1 MQELLD
7 SVKSLSIRERKA
19 LSALLKRQGV
29 NLYGVT
35 PIFRRESESSSALS
49 YAQQR
54 QWILWQL
61 EPGSAAYNIP
71 TALRLKGSLD
81 TEALRRSFEV
91 LIRRHETL
99 RTTLRQDAGQVLQV
113 IHPADVF
120 SLAPERLVPPVAED
134 LDEQIRA
141 CVEAEVQR
149 PFDLERGPLLRVRL
163 LQISEDDHVLILT
176 LHHIVCDGWSMPI
189 MVDELVSLYDGFRQ
203 GREVELAALPIQYA
217 DYAQWQRDWMEA
229 GEQERQLGYWKGQL
243 GGEQPVLELPIDRP
257 RPTHQSLAGQ
267 SLAID
272 LPAPLAQSLKAVA
285 RQQGVTLFMLLLA
298 SFQTL
303 LHRYCGQTDI
313 RVGVAIA
320 NRSRVETE
328 GLIGFFVNT
337 QVLRAEID
345 AQVPFAQ
352 LLQQVKRTAL
362 DAQAHQD
369 LPFEQLVEALQ
380 PERSLN
386 RTPLFQVM
394 YNHQTQVRGEV
405 RELAGLRVE
414 GLPWEKRTAQFD
426 LALDTFESDAGL
438 GAAFTYASDLFEQ
451 ATIERLAGHWRRL
464 LEAIGSDPQQRIAGL
479 PMLHRVER
487 QHTLR
492 AWNPAPAAYPA
503 TACAHELIE
512 AQALKAP
519 DALAVTHGSRSLTY
533 GELNRRANQLAHHL
547 RACGVGPDGLVG
559 LAVDRGLEMLVGLL
573 AILKAGGAYVP
584 LDPDYPEDRLAYM
597 IEDSRIRLLLTQSH
611 LLGRL
616 PIPDGVHSLC
626 LDQEGDWLEGYPQ
639 HNLPTLTDPDNLAYV
654 IYTSGSTG
662 KPKGTL
668 LPHRNILRL
677 FQATEEW
684 FGFGPQDVWTM
695 FHSYAFDFSV
705 WEIFGA
711 LMHGGRLVI
720 VPRDISR
727 SPQDFYPLLLSE
739 GVTVLNQTPSAFKQL
754 ARVACEAPPSSSPLP
769 LRYVVFGGEALDV
782 GSLQP
787 WFERFGDRSPQLV
800 NMYGI
805 TETTVHVT
813 YRPIGREDLLQAG
826 VSPIGEVIPDLSWY
840 VLDADFNPVAQGC
853 SGELHVGRAG
863 LARGYHQ
870 RPALT
875 AERFV
880 PDPFDEQGGGRLYRA
895 GDLARYRAEGCI
907 EYIGRLDHQVKIRGF
922 RIELG
927 EIDARLREHAAVR
940 EVSVVDIDGPGGKQ
954 LAAYLVPSDPL
965 LLDADPEVQG
975 QWRRELREH
984 LKSVLPDYMVPAHW
998 ILLRQMPLTA
1008 NGKLDRRA
1016 LPAPDVAQAQKNHV
1030 APVTAVQQQV
1040 AQIWAEVL
1048 KIERVGLDD
1057 NFFELGGHSLLATQ
1071 VISRIRQ
1078 SLALELS
1085 LRDLFEA
1092 QDLAAFVRKAEGGSA
1107 VPTPI
1112 ATIERADRTQPLL
1125 LSHAQQR
1132 QWFLWQLDPDS
1143 AAYNIPAALQL
1154 SGTLDVEALRRSFE
1168 TLIARHETLRSTFRE
1183 EGEQTVQVIHP
1194 LTPFDLPVE
1203 HLSDISGPERAA
1215 AIREYVE
1222 REAGQAFDL
1231 VQGPLLRVRLLR
1243 VEDTEHVL
1251 VLTVHHIVSDGWSTP
1266 IMVDELVRLY
1276 SAYHQGSAAD
1286 LADLPVQYAD
1296 YAQWQ
1301 RRWMAEGE
1309 QARQLDYWTGQ
1320 LGGEQPVLEL
1330 PIDRPRPTLRSHVGE
1345 RLAIELPPEL
1355 VDALKA
1361 VARQQGVTLFV
1372 LLLASFQT
1380 LLHRYSG
1387 QADIRVGVPIANRN
1401 RVETERLIGFF
1412 VNTQVLRA
1420 GFTSNMTFSEL
1431 LQQVRQAALE
1441 AQAHQDLPFEQL
1453 VEALQPERSLSHSP
1467 LFQVV
1472 YNHQTEGPGELHRLP
1487 GLTVQG
1493 LSWDSH
1499 VAQFDLALDTHE
1511 NTDGLSAA
1519 LTYSSALFDSSTI
1532 ERMAAH
1538 WRNLLGAIAAGAH
1551 RRVVE
1556 LPMLSADERQRIV
1569 VDWNQSEAS
1578 YPTDRCIHQLIA
1590 EQSRETPQAA
1600 ALLFDDAQMSYQQL
1614 DLQSNRLARKLREL
1628 GVGPDVLV
1636 GVALERGPQM
1646 LVGLLAILKAGGAY
1660 VPLDP
1665 DFPADRL
1672 AYMVQDSGLALLLT
1686 QRHLSIHQAVGAEVR
1701 SLFLDQAQD
1710 WLGEVSDEP
1719 LVNLAQPD
1727 NLAYV
1732 IYTSG
1737 STGKPKGV
1745 AVSHGALVNFLFSMA
1760 EQPGVEPSD
1769 RVLSLTSLS
1778 FDIAG
1783 LELYLTL
1790 MRGAAVV
1797 LLRQQQNK
1805 DPQALL
1811 EVIGKHQ
1818 VTVIQATP
1826 STWRMLLDS
1835 APPGWLAG
1843 CKVLCGGE
1851 ALSAELAQRLIEQA
1865 GHVWNVYG
1873 PTETTIWSARHYL
1886 TSSDDIWL
1894 GRPIANTRLHILS
1907 DDFDVLPPGARGE
1920 LLIGGDGLAR
1930 GYHQR
1935 PGLTAERFIPD
1946 PFDPQGGGRLYRT
1959 GDLTLYHDD
1968 GVIEYAGR
1976 LDHQV
1981 KIRGFR
1987 IELGE
1992 IEARLQEH
2000 AAVREAV
2007 VIDIDG
2013 PAGKQLAA
2021 YLVAE
2026 DVSLLQATEA
2036 SQEAFRREL
2045 KELLKAGLPDYMVPS
2060 HLILLERLPLTP
2072 NGKVDRKA
2080 LPAPQADLSQSRYLA
2095 PQTPLE
2101 QALAQIWQAVLK
2113 VERVGLG
2120 DNFFELG
2127 GHSLIATQVISRVR
2141 QGLEV
2146 ELPLRALFE
2155 ADNLAEFAERVA
2167 QGTLDKAPALLPIG
2181 RDRPLALSYAQQ
2193 RQWFLWQ
2200 LDPQSAAY
2208 NIPAALRLDGALDIE
2223 ALRRSFEALCT
2234 RHEILRTTF
2243 RQEGERA
2250 VQVTHPAAAFTL
2262 SVDVAAQPTVEADIT
2277 RYVDEEIRR
2286 PFDLEQGPLL
2296 RVKLLRLAPDAHVL
2310 VLTVHH
2316 IVADGW
2322 SMPVMVDELVQLY
2335 EASSQGRELE
2345 LPVLPIQYADYA
2357 LWQREWMEA
2366 GEQRRQLEYWQAQL
2380 GGEQP
2385 VLELPLDRPRPTQQS
2400 HAGDRL
2406 SVELDTHLV
2415 QALKATARE
2424 QGVTLFMLLL
2434 ASFQTLLQRYS
2445 GQADIR
2451 VGVPVAN
2458 RTRVET
2464 ELLIG
2469 FFVNTQVLKAE
2480 FTPALTFT
2488 ELLQQ
2493 VKRTALQ
2500 AQGHQDLPFEQ
2511 LVEALQPERSLSH
2524 SPLFQVMYN
2533 HQSQVSGE
2541 GHQLSGLS
2549 VQGLALDSHTAQFDL
2564 TLDTSEHEQGVGATL
2579 TYATALF
2586 DRSTVE
2592 RMARHWRRL
2601 LAAISSDATQRVAD
2615 LPLLSEAERQ
2625 QIEREWNQTAAAYPA
2640 QACVQGLI
2648 EAQVARTPEDT
2659 ALIWRAGRMSYRQL
2673 DQRSNQL
2680 AHTLRKAGVGPDVL
2694 VGIAVERGPD
2704 MLVGLL
2710 AILKAGGAYVPLDP
2724 DFPQDRLAYM
2734 MQDSGLQL
2742 LLTQSPLL
2750 EHLPLPEGVRS
2761 LCLDLEAQWRHGVE
2775 DAPLANLAMPDN
2787 LAYVIY
2793 TSGSTGKP
2801 KGVAVR
2807 HEGLTNFLFSMAEQP
2822 GIDARDRVLSLTS
2835 LSFDIAGLELY
2846 LPLMCGA
2853 SVVLLD
2859 NGGNKD
2865 PQALVELI
2873 EHHAVTLIQATPS
2886 TWRMLLDQA
2895 PTGFLA
2901 ARKILCG
2908 GEALS
2913 AELAQRLIEQA
2924 GHVWNVYGPTETT
2937 IWSAA
2942 HYLTASDDVWLGR
2955 PIANTH
2961 LHILGEDFDTLPL
2974 GARGELLIGGHGLAR
2989 GYHQRPGLTAER
3001 FVPDPFDE
3009 QGGGRLYRTGDLTRY
3024 REQGVIEYVSR
3035 LDHQV
3040 KIRGFRIELG
3050 EIEARLQ
3057 EHAAVRESSVIDLDG
3072 PTGKQLA
3079 AYLVLS
3085 DAGAGQPWE
3094 ALHAQLKAH
3103 LKAGLPDY
3111 MVPTHLVLLERMP
3124 LTPNGKL
3131 DRKAL
3136 PLPDARAVQRRHVAP
3151 RTELE
3156 QRLADIWAQLLKVE
3170 TVGLNDNFFELGG
3183 HSLLVISL
3191 VGRLREVFGVTIKLH
3206 DFLLMET
3213 LADLADF
3220 MREGEAKVQTPVIS
3234 MNGCRTDR
3242 APLFCLPPGGGGT
3255 YSYYPLA
3262 GQLKDNRRVYG
3273 LVNKSYVVPGWFDRS
3288 WDEMVGYYVQQIRQ
3302 TQPQGPYNLLG
3313 WSLGGALAMEVAHV
3327 LEQGGDAV
3335 SFLGLV
3341 DTSLPAALEVFA
3353 PEPEPAPDVAQE
3365 EQSLFANLVGSLLAF
3380 VPGIEEQTIVGL
3392 IEQARAQLD
3401 DEQAIA
3407 DWVIDQ
3413 VALAGG
3419 VSAEGLREVYR
3430 DIAVQDE
3437 IETGYRLLRTN
3448 ALLSEAFTLKPLQV
3462 KPDCWWAG
3470 ASKTAQE
3477 IGAAQA
3483 VLVEQ
3488 CARNGLG
3495 VSTALEENHDSII
3508 LSQGLLTAVLER
3520 LKLPE

>member
-61 EPGSAAYNIP
+61 EPGSAAYNLP

-81 TEALRRSFEV
+81 TEALRRSFEA

-99 RTTLRQDAGQVLQV
+99 RTTLREDAGQVLQV

-120 SLAPERLVPPVAED
+120 TLAPERLASPLSDDP
-134 LDEQIRA
+134 DEQIRA
-141 CVEAEVQR
+141 CVEDEVQR
-149 PFDLERGPLLRVRL
+149 PFDLERGPLMRVRL
-163 LQISEDDHVLILT
+163 LRIAEQDHVLILT
-176 LHHIVCDGWSMPI
+176 VHHIVSDGWSMPI
-189 MVDELVSLYDGFRQ
+189 MVDELVRLYDGFRQ
-203 GREVELAALPIQYA
+203 GREVELPALPIQYA

-243 GGEQPVLELPIDRP
+243 GGEQPVLELPVDRP
-257 RPTHQSLAGQ
+257 RPTQPSLAGQ

-272 LPAPLAQSLKAVA
+272 LPPALAQSLKAVA

-345 AQVPFAQ
+345 AQAPFAQ
-352 LLQQVKRTAL
+352 LLQQVKKTAL

-394 YNHQTQVRGEV
+394 FNHQTQVRGEA

-414 GLPWEKRTAQFD
+414 GLAWEKRTAQFD
-426 LALDTFESDAGL
+426 LTLDTFESDEGL
-438 GAAFTYASDLFEQ
+438 GAAFTYASDLFEP
-451 ATIERLAGHWRRL
+451 ATIERLARHWRSL
-464 LEAIGSDPQQRIAGL
+464 LAAIGADPQQRIAAL
-479 PMLHRVER
+479 PMLDPAER
-487 QHTLR
+487 QRTLL
-492 AWNPAPAAYPA
+492 AWNPAPAAHPA

-512 AQALKAP
+512 AQALQAP
-519 DALAVTHGSRSLTY
+519 DALAVTHGTRSLTY
-533 GELNRRANQLAHHL
+533 GELNRRANQLAYHL
-547 RACGVGPDGLVG
+547 RACGVGPDVLVG

-597 IEDSRIRLLLTQSH
+597 IQDSHIRLLLTQSH
-611 LLGRL
+611 LAGRL
-616 PIPDGVHSLC
+616 PVPDSVRSLC

-639 HNLPTLTDPDNLAYV
+639 QNLPTLTDPDNLAYV

-677 FQATEEW
+677 FQATDEW

-720 VPRDISR
+720 VPRDVSR

-754 ARVACEAPPSSSPLP
+754 ARVACEAPPSSAPLA

-927 EIDARLREHAAVR
+927 EIDARLREQVAVQ
-940 EVSVVDIDGPGGKQ
+940 EVSVIDIDGPGGKQ
-954 LAAYLVPSDPL
+954 LVAYLVPSDPTL
-965 LLDADPEVQG
+965 LEADPQVQG

-984 LKSVLPDYMVPAHW
+984 LKAVLPDYMVPAHW
-998 ILLRQMPLTA
+998 VLLRQMPLTA

-1016 LPAPDVAQAQKNHV
+1016 LPAPDAAQAQRSHV

-1078 SLALELS
+1078 SLELELS

-1092 QDLAAFVRKAEGGSA
+1092 QDLAAFVRKAEGGA
-1107 VPTPI
+1107 APTPV
-1112 ATIERADRTQPLL
+1112 AAIEPADRTQPLL

-1132 QWFLWQLDPDS
+1132 QWFLWQLEPDS

-1154 SGTLDVEALRRSFE
+1154 RGTLDVEALRRSFE
-1168 TLIARHETLRSTFRE
+1168 TLIARHETLRCTFRE
-1183 EGEQTVQVIHP
+1183 EGELTVQVIHP
-1194 LTPFDLPVE
+1194 ATTFDLPVE
-1203 HLSDISGPERAA
+1203 RLADIPAVGREAAVRA
-1215 AIREYVE
+1215 YVE
-1222 REAGQAFDL
+1222 REAAQAFDL
-1231 VQGPLLRVRLLR
+1231 VQGPLLRVRLLQ

-1276 SAYHQGSAAD
+1276 SAYHQGVAVD
-1286 LADLPVQYAD
+1286 LPALPVQYAD

-1309 QARQLDYWTGQ
+1309 QARQLDYWIGQ

-1330 PIDRPRPTLRSHVGE
+1330 PTDRPRPTIRSHAGE
-1345 RLAIELPPEL
+1345 RLAIELPPGL
-1355 VDALKA
+1355 ADGLRTA
-1361 VARQQGVTLFV
+1361 ARQQGVTLFV

-1420 GFTSNMTFSEL
+1420 GFTSSLTFSEL

-1467 LFQVV
+1467 LFQVM
-1472 YNHQTEGPGELHRLP
+1472 YNHQAEGPGELHTLP

-1493 LSWDSH
+1493 LAWDSH

-1511 NTDGLSAA
+1511 NVDGLSAA
-1519 LTYSSALFDSSTI
+1519 LTYSSALFDPSTI
-1532 ERMAAH
+1532 ERMAGH
-1538 WRNLLGAIAAGAH
+1538 WRNLLAAIASGAH

-1556 LPMLSADERQRIV
+1556 LPMLDDDERQRIV
-1569 VDWNQSEAS
+1569 VDWNRSEAD
-1578 YPTDRCIHQLIA
+1578 YPAGRCIHELIA
-1590 EQSRETPQAA
+1590 EQSRLTPQAT
-1600 ALLFDDAQMSYQQL
+1600 ALLFDDADMSYQQL
-1614 DLQSNRLARKLREL
+1614 DRHSNHLAHKLREL

-1636 GVALERGPQM
+1636 GVAVERGPQM

-1686 QRHLSIHQAVGAEVR
+1686 ESHLSIHQALGAEVR
-1701 SLFLDQAQD
+1701 SLFLDQSQD
-1710 WLGEVSDEP
+1710 WLHGVDEAP
-1719 LVNLAQPD
+1719 LANLAQPD

-1745 AVSHGALVNFLFSMA
+1745 AVPHGALVNFLFSMA

-1790 MRGAAVV
+1790 MHGAAVV

-1811 EVIGKHQ
+1811 EIIGRRQ

-1835 APPGWLAG
+1835 APPGLLAG

-1851 ALSAELAQRLIEQA
+1851 ALGAELAQRLIEQA

-1886 TSSDDIWL
+1886 TSSDDIRL

-1920 LLIGGDGLAR
+1920 LLIGGEGLAR

-1946 PFDPQGGGRLYRT
+1946 PFDRKGGGRLYRT
-1959 GDLTLYHDD
+1959 GDLTRYHGD

-2000 AAVREAV
+2000 GGVREAV

-2026 DVSLLQATEA
+2026 QAGQDTEA
-2036 SQEAFRREL
+2036 AREALRREL
-2045 KELLKAGLPDYMVPS
+2045 REWLKAGLPDYMVPS

-2080 LPAPQADLSQSRYLA
+2080 LPAPQANLAQFEYRA
-2095 PQTPLE
+2095 PQTALE
-2101 QALAQIWQAVLK
+2101 QALAGIWQEVLK
-2113 VERVGLG
+2113 VDRVGLG
-2120 DNFFELG
+2120 DNFFDLG
-2127 GHSLIATQVISRVR
+2127 GHSLMATQVISRVR
-2141 QGLEV
+2141 QGLDV
-2146 ELPLRALFE
+2146 ELPLRTLFE

-2167 QGTLDKAPALLPIG
+2167 QGTLNRAPALLPIG
-2181 RDRPLALSYAQQ
+2181 RDQPLALSYAQQ

-2200 LDPQSAAY
+2200 LEPDSAAY
-2208 NIPAALRLDGALDIE
+2208 NIPAALRLEGALDVE
-2223 ALRRSFEALCT
+2223 ALRRSFEALCA
-2234 RHEILRTTF
+2234 RHEVLRTTF
-2243 RQEGERA
+2243 RQDGERA
-2250 VQVTHPAAAFTL
+2250 VQVIHPATAFTL
-2262 SVDVAAQPTVEADIT
+2262 TVDACAQSAGEAEIAH
-2277 RYVDEEIRR
+2277 YIDEEIRQ

-2296 RVKLLRLAPDAHVL
+2296 RVKLLHLAPQAHVL

-2335 EASSQGRELE
+2335 EAGSQGRAAE
-2345 LPVLPIQYADYA
+2345 LPALPIQYADYA
-2357 LWQREWMEA
+2357 VWQRQWMEA
-2366 GEQRRQLEYWQAQL
+2366 GEQRRQLDYWQAEL

-2406 SVELDTHLV
+2406 SVELDSQLV
-2415 QALKATARE
+2415 QALKTTARE

-2464 ELLIG
+2464 ERLIG

-2480 FTPALTFT
+2480 FHAALTFT
-2488 ELLQQ
+2488 QLLQQ

-2541 GHQLSGLS
+2541 GHQLSGLR
-2549 VQGLALDSHTAQFDL
+2549 VQGLVPASHTAQFDL
-2564 TLDTSEHEQGVGATL
+2564 TLDTSEHEQGLGATL

-2586 DRSTVE
+2586 DRGTIE
-2592 RMARHWRRL
+2592 RMARHWRAL
-2601 LAAISSDATQRVAD
+2601 LVAISRDASQRVAD
-2615 LPLLSEAERQ
+2615 LPLLSDSERQ
-2625 QIEREWNQTAAAYPA
+2625 QIEREWNRTEAAYPV
-2640 QACVQGLI
+2640 QACVHGLI
-2648 EAQVARTPEDT
+2648 EAQAGRTPEDT
-2659 ALIWRAGRMSYRQL
+2659 ALIWHEGRMSYRQL

-2680 AHTLRKAGVGPDVL
+2680 AQTLRQAGVGPDVL

-2704 MLVGLL
+2704 MLLGLL

-2724 DFPQDRLAYM
+2724 DFPEDRLAYM

-2750 EHLPLPEGVRS
+2750 ERLPLPEGVRS
-2761 LCLDLEAQWRHGVE
+2761 LCLDREQQWRDGVDE
-2775 DAPLANLAMPDN
+2775 AALANLAQPDN

-2807 HEGLTNFLFSMAEQP
+2807 HEGLSNFLFSMAEQP

-2853 SVVLLD
+2853 AVVLLD
-2859 NGGNKD
+2859 KGDNKD
-2865 PQALVELI
+2865 PQRLVESI
-2873 EHHAVTLIQATPS
+2873 KRHAVSLVQATPS

-2895 PTGFLA
+2895 PAGLLA
-2901 ARKILCG
+2901 GRKVLCG

-2955 PIANTH
+2955 PIANTR
-2961 LHILGEDFDTLPL
+2961 LHILGDDFDTLPL

-3085 DAGAGQPWE
+3085 EAGVEQPWE
-3094 ALHAQLKAH
+3094 SLHAQLRSH

-3111 MVPTHLVLLERMP
+3111 MVPAHLVVLERMP

-3136 PLPDARAVQRRHVAP
+3136 PLPDANAVQRSHVAP

-3156 QRLADIWAQLLKVE
+3156 QRLADIWAELLKVE

-3191 VGRLREVFGVTIKLH
+3191 VGRLREAFGVTIKLH

-3220 MREGEAKVQTPVIS
+3220 MREGEAKVKTPVIS
-3234 MNGCRTDR
+3234 MNGCHADN

-3262 GQLKDNRRVYG
+3262 GQLKDERRVYG

-3288 WDEMVGYYVQQIRQ
+3288 WEEMVGYYVQQIRQ
-3302 TQPQGPYNLLG
+3302 TQPEGPYNLLG
-3313 WSLGGALAMEVAHV
+3313 WSLGGALAIEVAHV
-3327 LEQGGDAV
+3327 LEQSGDQV

-3353 PEPEPAPDVAQE
+3353 PEQEPVPDAAAP

-3380 VPGIEEQTIVGL
+3380 VPGVEEQTIVGL
-3392 IEQARAQLD
+3392 IEQARAQWD
-3401 DEQAIA
+3401 DEQVIA

-3413 VALAGG
+3413 VALVGG

-3448 ALLSEAFTLKPLQV
+3448 AILSEAFTLKPLQV

-3470 ASKTAQE
+3470 ASKTAEE

-3488 CARNGLG
+3488 CSRNGLAT
-3495 VSTALEENHDSII
+3495 SMALEENHDSII
-3508 LSQGLLTAVLER
+3508 LSQALLTAVLER
-3520 LKLPE
+3520 LKSV

>member
-7 SVKSLSIRERKA
+7 SVKSLSVRERKA

-35 PIFRRESESSSALS
+35 PIFRRESEASSVLS

-71 TALRLKGSLD
+71 TALRLKGGLD
-81 TEALRRSFEV
+81 IEALRRSFET

-99 RTTLRQDAGQVLQV
+99 RTTLRQEGGQVVQV
-113 IHPADVF
+113 VHPPEAF
-120 SLAPERLVPPVAED
+120 TLAVEELAVAERD
-134 LDEQIRA
+134 DPEEQIRR

-149 PFDLERGPLLRVRL
+149 PFDLENGPLLRVRL
-163 LQISEDDHVLILT
+163 VAVGRDDHVLVLT
-176 LHHIVCDGWSMPI
+176 LHHIVSDGWSMPI
-189 MVDELVSLYDGFRQ
+189 MVDELVRLYDGYRQ
-203 GREVELAALPIQYA
+203 GREAELAALPIQYA

-229 GEQERQLGYWKGQL
+229 GEQERQLGYWKSQL
-243 GGEQPVLELPIDRP
+243 GGEQPVLELPTDRP
-257 RPTHQSLAGQ
+257 RPSHQSLAGQ

-272 LPAPLAQSLKAVA
+272 LAPELARSLKAVA

-303 LHRYCGQTDI
+303 LHRYSGQTDI

-337 QVLRAEID
+337 QVLKAEID
-345 AQVPFAQ
+345 AQAPFAQ
-352 LLQQVKRTAL
+352 LLQQVKKTAL
-362 DAQAHQD
+362 EAQAHQD

-380 PERSLN
+380 PERSLS

-394 YNHQTQVRGEV
+394 YNHQTQVRGEA

-414 GLPWEKRTAQFD
+414 GLAWEKRTAQFD
-426 LALDTFESDAGL
+426 LTLDTFESDDAL
-438 GAAFTYASDLFEQ
+438 GAALTYASDLFDH
-451 ATIERLAGHWRRL
+451 ASIERLAGHWRCL
-464 LEAIGSDPQQRIAGL
+464 LQAIGTDAGQKIAAL
-479 PMLHRVER
+479 PMLGDTER
-487 QHTLR
+487 EQTLK
-492 AWNPAPAAYPA
+492 AWNPATTSYASDR
-503 TACAHELIE
+503 CVHELIE
-512 AQALKAP
+512 AQALKTP
-519 DALAVTHGSRSLTY
+519 DAFAVTCDGQSLSY
-533 GELNRRANQLAHHL
+533 RELNGRANQLAHKL
-547 RACGVGPDGLVG
+547 RESGVGPDVLVG
-559 LAVDRGLEMLVGLL
+559 LAVDRGLEMMVGLL

-597 IEDSRIRLLLTQSH
+597 IEDSRIRLLLTQTRFV
-611 LLGRL
+611 GQL
-616 PIPDGVHSLC
+616 PVPATVNSLC

-639 HNLPTLTDPDNLAYV
+639 EQLPTLAGPDNLAYV

-677 FQATEEW
+677 FEATGAQ
-684 FGFGPQDVWTM
+684 FGFDAGDVWTM

-711 LMHGGRLVI
+711 LLYGGRLVI
-720 VPRDISR
+720 VPRETSR
-727 SPQDFYPLLLSE
+727 SPQDFYPLLVSE

-754 ARVACEAPPSSSPLP
+754 MRVACEAPPTPALA

-787 WFERFGDRSPQLV
+787 WFERFGDRSPQLI

-813 YRPIGREDLLQAG
+813 YRPITRDDLSQAT
-826 VSPIGEVIPDLSWY
+826 VSPIGEVIHDLSWY
-840 VLDADFNPVAQGC
+840 VLDADFNPVARGC
-853 SGELHVGRAG
+853 TGELHIGRAG
-863 LARGYHQ
+863 LARGYH
-870 RPALT
+870 RRAALT

-880 PDPFDEQGGGRLYRA
+880 PDPFDKEGGGRLYRA
-895 GDLARYRAEGCI
+895 GDLARYRAEGVI
-907 EYIGRLDHQVKIRGF
+907 EYAGRLDHQVKIRGF

-927 EIDARLREHAAVR
+927 EIEARLQEHADVR
-940 EVSVVDIDGPGGKQ
+940 EVIVIAIDGPGGKQ
-954 LAAYLVPSDPL
+954 LAAYLVPTDPAL
-965 LLDADPEVQG
+965 AGADGDTQG
-975 QWRRELREH
+975 QWRRELKAY
-984 LKSVLPDYMVPAHW
+984 LKSVVPDYMVPAHL
-998 ILLRQMPLTA
+998 IVLAGMPLTA

-1016 LPAPDVAQAQKNHV
+1016 LPAPDVSQLQQTHV
-1030 APVTAVQQQV
+1030 APGTELEQQL
-1040 AQIWAEVL
+1040 ADIWAQVL
-1048 KIERVGLDD
+1048 KVERVGLSD

-1071 VISRIRQ
+1071 VISRVRQ
-1078 SLALELS
+1078 TLSLDVS
-1085 LRDLFEA
+1085 LRDLFES
-1092 QDLAAFVRKAEGGSA
+1092 QDLAAFVRSA
-1107 VPTPI
+1107 LQEPPATAATPTF
-1112 ATIERADRTQPLL
+1112 ALADRSQPLA
-1125 LSHAQQR
+1125 LSYAQQR
-1132 QWFLWQLDPDS
+1132 QWILWQLEPDS
-1143 AAYNIPAALQL
+1143 AAYNIPAALRL
-1154 SGTLDVEALRRSFE
+1154 NGSLDSQALRRSFE
-1168 TLIARHETLRSTFRE
+1168 TLIARHETLRTTFRE
-1183 EGEQTVQVIHP
+1183 EGEQAVQVIHP
-1194 LTPFDLPVE
+1194 ATAFALVVERLPDE
-1203 HLSDISGPERAA
+1203 LAREREV

-1222 REAGQAFDL
+1222 AEVGRPFDL
-1231 VQGPLLRVRLLR
+1231 VRGPLLRVRLLQLG
-1243 VEDTEHVL
+1243 ETEHVL
-1251 VLTVHHIVSDGWSTP
+1251 VLTLHHIVADGWSMP
-1266 IMVDELVRLY
+1266 IMVDELVQLY
-1276 SAYHQGSAAD
+1276 AGYSQGHEVD
-1286 LADLPVQYAD
+1286 LQALPVQYAD

-1301 RRWMAEGE
+1301 RQWMAAGE
-1309 QARQLDYWTGQ
+1309 QERQLAYWTRQ

-1330 PIDRPRPTLRSHVGE
+1330 PTDRPRPTIQSHVGE
-1345 RLAIELPPEL
+1345 RLAIELAPSL
-1355 VDALKA
+1355 ADSLKA

-1387 QADIRVGVPIANRN
+1387 QADIRVGVPIANRT

-1412 VNTQVLRA
+1412 VNTQVVRA
-1420 GFTSNMTFSEL
+1420 GFTQGMTFSEL
-1431 LQQVRQAALE
+1431 LQQARQAALE

-1453 VEALQPERSLSHSP
+1453 VEALQPERSLSLSP
-1467 LFQVV
+1467 LFQVM
-1472 YNHQTEGPGELHRLP
+1472 YNHQSEAPGEARQLP
-1487 GLTVQG
+1487 GLTVEG

-1499 VAQFDLALDTHE
+1499 VAQFDLTLDTHE
-1511 NTDGLSAA
+1511 HADGLGAA
-1519 LTYSSALFDSSTI
+1519 LTWSSALFDASTI
-1532 ERMAAH
+1532 ERMAGH
-1538 WRNLLGAIAAGAH
+1538 WRNLLLAIAGGAH
-1551 RRVVE
+1551 QRVAE
-1556 LPMLSADERQRIV
+1556 LSMLADEERQRIV
-1569 VDWNQSEAS
+1569 GEWNCSEAS
-1578 YPTDRCIHQLIA
+1578 YPTTQCVHELIVA
-1590 EQSRETPQAA
+1590 QSLETPQGV
-1600 ALLFDDAQMSYQQL
+1600 ALLFGDGQMSYQQL
-1614 DLQSNRLARKLREL
+1614 DRQSNRLARRLREL

-1636 GVALERGPQM
+1636 GVALERGPDM
-1646 LVGLLAILKAGGAY
+1646 VVGLLAILKAGGAY

-1672 AYMVQDSGLALLLT
+1672 AYMMEDSGLALLLT
-1686 QRHLSIHQAVGAEVR
+1686 HSHLVPGLAIPEQVR
-1701 SLFLDQAQD
+1701 SLCLDTSAD
-1710 WLGEVSDEP
+1710 EWAGLGDAP
-1719 LVNLAQPD
+1719 LVNLAQPQ

-1760 EQPGVEPSD
+1760 EQPGIEPSD
-1769 RVLSLTSLS
+1769 RVLALTSLS

-1790 MRGAAVV
+1790 MRGAALV
-1797 LLRQQQNK
+1797 LLRQQENK

-1811 EVIGKHQ
+1811 AVIEQ
-1818 VTVIQATP
+1818 RAVNVIQATP

-1835 APPGWLAG
+1835 APPRAFAG
-1843 CKVLCGGE
+1843 CRILCGGE

-1886 TSSDDIWL
+1886 TASDDIWL

-1920 LLIGGDGLAR
+1920 LLIGGQGLAR

-1959 GDLTLYHDD
+1959 GDLTRYRAE

-2000 AAVREAV
+2000 GGVREALV
-2007 VIDIDG
+2007 VDIDG
-2013 PAGKQLAA
+2013 AAGKQLAA

-2026 DVSLLQATEA
+2026 DATLA
-2036 SQEAFRREL
+2036 QGDAARQEQFRREL
-2045 KELLKAGLPDYMVPS
+2045 RDVLKAALPDYMVPA
-2060 HLILLERLPLTP
+2060 HLVLLERLPLTP
-2072 NGKVDRKA
+2072 NGKLDRKA
-2080 LPAPQADLSQSRYLA
+2080 LPAPQASLSQALHVA
-2095 PQTPLE
+2095 PRTALE
-2101 QALAQIWQAVLK
+2101 QQLATIWADVLK
-2113 VERVGLG
+2113 VERVGLE
-2120 DNFFELG
+2120 DNFFDLG
-2127 GHSLIATQVISRVR
+2127 GHSLLATQVISRVR
-2141 QGLEV
+2141 QGLQV
-2146 ELPLRALFE
+2146 ELSLRSLFE
-2155 ADNLAEFAERVA
+2155 TGNLAEFAELA
-2167 QGTLDKAPALLPIG
+2167 GQGTASQAPAFVRVN
-2181 RDRPLALSYAQQ
+2181 RDQPLGLSYAQQ

-2200 LDPQSAAY
+2200 LEPESAAY
-2208 NIPAALRLDGALDIE
+2208 NIPAALRLDGVLEVE
-2223 ALRRSFEALCT
+2223 ALRRSFEALVT
-2234 RHEILRTTF
+2234 RHETLRTTF
-2243 RQEGERA
+2243 HQDGGQARQIIRP
-2250 VQVTHPAAAFTL
+2250 PAPFVLDVDQPDRVL
-2262 SVDVAAQPTVEADIT
+2262 SEADIAA
-2277 RYVDEEIRR
+2277 YIDEEIRR

-2296 RVKLLRLAPDAHVL
+2296 RVLLLRLAAQAHVL
-2310 VLTVHH
+2310 VVTLHH

-2335 EASSQGRELE
+2335 EGYSQGREVE
-2345 LPVLPIQYADYA
+2345 LPALPIQYADYA
-2357 LWQREWMEA
+2357 VWQRQWMAA
-2366 GEQRRQLEYWQAQL
+2366 GEQRRQLDYWQARL

-2385 VLELPLDRPRPTQQS
+2385 VLELPFDRPRPTHQS
-2400 HAGDRL
+2400 YAGERL
-2406 SVELDTHLV
+2406 AVELDAGLT

-2451 VGVPVAN
+2451 VGVPIAN
-2458 RTRVET
+2458 RARVET
-2464 ELLIG
+2464 ERLIG
-2469 FFVNTQVLKAE
+2469 FFVNTQVLKADFSPE
-2480 FTPALTFT
+2480 LSFR

-2493 VKRTALQ
+2493 VKKTALQ

-2533 HQSQVSGE
+2533 HQTQVRGP
-2541 GHQLSGLS
+2541 GRQLPGLQ
-2549 VQGLALDSHTAQFDL
+2549 VQGLASDSHTAQFDL
-2564 TLDTSEHEQGVGATL
+2564 TLDTSEGDDGLGATL

-2586 DRSTVE
+2586 ERSTIE
-2592 RMARHWRRL
+2592 RMARHWRTL
-2601 LAAISSDATQRVAD
+2601 LEAITVNVDRRVAD
-2615 LPLLSEAERQ
+2615 MPLLADAERQ
-2625 QIEREWNQTAAAYPA
+2625 QIEQEWNRTGSDAPVQQCIHELIAR
-2640 QACVQGLI
+2640 QAR
-2648 EAQVARTPEDT
+2648 ATPQAT
-2659 ALIWRAGRMSYRQL
+2659 ALLWGETELDYRQL
-2673 DQRSNQL
+2673 DLRSNQL
-2680 AHTLRKAGVGPDVL
+2680 ARRLSEEGVGPDVL
-2694 VGIAVERGPD
+2694 VGVAVERGPD
-2704 MLVGLL
+2704 MLIGLL

-2724 DFPQDRLAYM
+2724 DFPEDRLAYM
-2734 MQDSGLQL
+2734 MEDSGLAL
-2742 LLTQSPLL
+2742 LLTQSQLVSR
-2750 EHLPLPEGVRS
+2750 LPIPARIRS
-2761 LCLDLEAQWRHGVE
+2761 LCLDLSAQWLEGVS
-2775 DAPLANLAMPDN
+2775 DAPLVNLAQPEN

-2807 HEGLTNFLFSMAEQP
+2807 HEGLSNFLFSMAVQP
-2822 GIDARDRVLSLTS
+2822 GVEAGDRVLGLTS

-2846 LPLMCGA
+2846 LPLMRGA
-2853 SVVLLD
+2853 AVVLLHTD
-2859 NGGNKD
+2859 ENKD
-2865 PQALVELI
+2865 PQALLAVI
-2873 EHHAVTLIQATPS
+2873 EQQAVSVIQATPS
-2886 TWRMLLDQA
+2886 TWRMLLDSA
-2895 PTGFLA
+2895 P
-2901 ARKILCG
+2901 ARAFAGRKVLCG

-2913 AELAQRLIEQA
+2913 GELAQRLIAQA

-2937 IWSAA
+2937 IWSAC
-2942 HYLTASDDVWLGR
+2942 HYLTSSDDVWLGR
-2955 PIANTH
+2955 PIANTT

-2974 GARGELLIGGHGLAR
+2974 GSRGELLIGGQGLAR
-2989 GYHQRPGLTAER
+2989 GYHQRPALTAER
-3001 FVPDPFDE
+3001 FVPDPFSE
-3009 QGGGRLYRTGDLTRY
+3009 QGGARLYRTGDLTRY
-3024 REQGVIEYVSR
+3024 RAGGVIEYVSR

-3040 KIRGFRIELG
+3040 KIRGLRIELG

-3057 EHAAVRESSVIDLDG
+3057 EHAAVRAASVIDIEG
-3072 PTGKQLA
+3072 PAGKQLA
-3079 AYLVLS
+3079 AYVVLAE
-3085 DAGAGQPWE
+3085 AGAGLSPDVLRGE
-3094 ALHAQLKAH
+3094 LKAH
-3103 LKAGLPDY
+3103 LKSGLPDY
-3111 MVPTHLVLLERMP
+3111 MVPAHLVVLERMP

-3136 PLPDARAVQRRHVAP
+3136 PTPVATACGQTHVAP

-3156 QRLADIWAQLLKVE
+3156 QRLAAIWAELLKVE
-3170 TVGLNDNFFELGG
+3170 SVGLNDNFFELGG

-3191 VGRLREVFGVTIKLH
+3191 VGRLRETFDVTLKLH

-3213 LADLADF
+3213 LADLADL
-3220 MREGEAKVQTPVIS
+3220 MREGEAKVKTPVIA
-3234 MNGCRTDR
+3234 MNACRTEV

-3262 GQLKDNRRVYG
+3262 GQLKDSRRVYG
-3273 LVNKSYVVPGWFDRS
+3273 LVNKSYVVPGWFDRT
-3288 WDEMVGYYVQQIRQ
+3288 WEEMVAYYVQQIRH
-3302 TQPQGPYNLLG
+3302 TQPEGPYNLLG
-3313 WSLGGALAMEVAHV
+3313 WSLGGALALEVAHV
-3327 LEQGGDAV
+3327 LESAGERVD
-3335 SFLGLV
+3335 FLGLV

-3353 PEPEPAPDVAQE
+3353 PEQEPVADAAQE
-3365 EQSLFANLVGSLLAF
+3365 EQSLFANLVGSLVAF
-3380 VPGIEEQTIVGL
+3380 VPGVEEQTIVGL
-3392 IEQARAQLD
+3392 IEQARAQSS

-3448 ALLSEAFTLKPLQV
+3448 ALLSEAFTLKPLRV

-3470 ASKTAQE
+3470 ASKTSGE
-3477 IGAAQA
+3477 ISAAQA

-3488 CARNGLG
+3488 CSADGLAA
-3495 VSTALEENHDSII
+3495 STVLEENHDSII

-3520 LKLPE
+3520 LKTRN

>member
-81 TEALRRSFEV
+81 TEALRRSFEA

-120 SLAPERLVPPVAED
+120 SLAPERLAPPVAED

-141 CVEAEVQR
+141 CVAAEVQR
-149 PFDLERGPLLRVRL
+149 PFDLEHGPLLRVRL

-451 ATIERLAGHWRRL
+451 ATIERLAGHWRCL
-464 LEAIGSDPQQRIAGL
+464 LEAIGSDPQQRIAAL
-479 PMLHRVER
+479 PMLDRVER

-677 FQATEEW
+677 FQATDAW

-1296 YAQWQ
+1296 YALWQ

-1467 LFQVV
+1467 LFQVI
-1472 YNHQTEGPGELHRLP
+1472 YNHQAEGPGELHRLP

-1493 LSWDSH
+1493 LSWGSH

-1519 LTYSSALFDSSTI
+1519 LTYSSALFDPATI
-1532 ERMAAH
+1532 ARMAAH

-1556 LPMLSADERQRIV
+1556 LPILSDDERQRIV

-1672 AYMVQDSGLALLLT
+1672 AYMVQDSGLTLLLT

-1710 WLGEVSDEP
+1710 WLGEISDAP

-1818 VTVIQATP
+1818 VSVIQATP

-1959 GDLTLYHDD
+1959 GDLTFYHDD

-2026 DVSLLQATEA
+2026 DTSLLQATAA

-2080 LPAPQADLSQSRYLA
+2080 LPAPQADLSQSLYLA

-2200 LDPQSAAY
+2200 LDPDSAAY
-2208 NIPAALRLDGALDIE
+2208 NIPAALRLEGPLDVE
-2223 ALRRSFEALCT
+2223 ALRRSFEALCA
-2234 RHEILRTTF
+2234 RHEVLRTTF
-2243 RQEGERA
+2243 RQDGERA
-2250 VQVTHPAAAFTL
+2250 VQVIHPAVAFTL
-2262 SVDVAAQPTVEADIT
+2262 AVDACALSAGEADIA

-2322 SMPVMVDELVQLY
+2322 SMPVMVDELVQGY
-2335 EASSQGRELE
+2335 EAHSQGRRLE
-2345 LPVLPIQYADYA
+2345 LPALPIQYADYA
-2357 LWQREWMEA
+2357 EWQRQWMEA
-2366 GEQRRQLEYWQAQL
+2366 GEQRRQLDYWQAQL

-2415 QALKATARE
+2415 QTLKATARE

-2464 ELLIG
+2464 ERLIG

-2680 AHTLRKAGVGPDVL
+2680 AHTLRQAGVGPDVL

-2895 PTGFLA
+2895 PAGFLA
-2901 ARKILCG
+2901 GRKILCG

-2955 PIANTH
+2955 PIANTQ

-3191 VGRLREVFGVTIKLH
+3191 VGRLREAFDVTLKLH

-3262 GQLKDNRRVYG
+3262 GRLKDNRRVYG

-3302 TQPQGPYNLLG
+3302 TQPEGPYNLLG

-3327 LEQGGDAV
+3327 LEQGGDVV

-3365 EQSLFANLVGSLLAF
+3365 DQSLFANLVGSLLAF

>member
-1 MQELLD
+1 MLD
-7 SVKSLSIRERKA
+7 SVKSLSVRERKA

-35 PIFRRESESSSALS
+35 PIFRRESEASSVLS

-71 TALRLKGSLD
+71 TALRLKGGLD
-81 TEALRRSFEV
+81 IEALRRSFET

-99 RTTLRQDAGQVLQV
+99 RTTLRQEGGQVVQV
-113 IHPADVF
+113 VHPPEAF
-120 SLAPERLVPPVAED
+120 TLAVEELAVAERD
-134 LDEQIRA
+134 DPQEQIRR

-149 PFDLERGPLLRVRL
+149 PFDLENGPLLRVRL
-163 LQISEDDHVLILT
+163 VAVGRDDHVLVLT
-176 LHHIVCDGWSMPI
+176 LHHIVSDGWSMPI
-189 MVDELVSLYDGFRQ
+189 MVDELVRLYDGYRQ
-203 GREVELAALPIQYA
+203 GREAELAALPIQYA

-229 GEQERQLGYWKGQL
+229 GEQERQLGYWKSQL
-243 GGEQPVLELPIDRP
+243 GGEQPVLELPTDRP
-257 RPTHQSLAGQ
+257 RPSHQSLAGQ

-272 LPAPLAQSLKAVA
+272 LAPELARSLKAVA

-303 LHRYCGQTDI
+303 LHRYSGQTDI

-337 QVLRAEID
+337 QVLKAEID
-345 AQVPFAQ
+345 AQAPFAQ
-352 LLQQVKRTAL
+352 LLQQVKKTAL
-362 DAQAHQD
+362 EAQAHQD

-380 PERSLN
+380 PERSLS

-394 YNHQTQVRGEV
+394 YNHQTQVRGEA

-414 GLPWEKRTAQFD
+414 GLAWEKRTAQFD
-426 LALDTFESDAGL
+426 LTLDTFESDDAL
-438 GAAFTYASDLFEQ
+438 GAALTYASDLFDH
-451 ATIERLAGHWRRL
+451 ASIERLAGHWRCL
-464 LEAIGSDPQQRIAGL
+464 LQAIGTDAGQKIAAL
-479 PMLHRVER
+479 PMLGDTEHE
-487 QHTLR
+487 QTLK
-492 AWNPAPAAYPA
+492 AWNPATTSYASDR
-503 TACAHELIE
+503 CVHELIE
-512 AQALKAP
+512 AQALKTP
-519 DALAVTHGSRSLTY
+519 DAFAVTCDGQSLSY
-533 GELNRRANQLAHHL
+533 RELNGRANQLAHKL
-547 RACGVGPDGLVG
+547 RESGVGPDVLVG
-559 LAVDRGLEMLVGLL
+559 LAVDRGLEMMVGLL

-597 IEDSRIRLLLTQSH
+597 IEDSRIRLLLTQTRFV
-611 LLGRL
+611 GQL
-616 PIPDGVHSLC
+616 PVPATVNSLC

-639 HNLPTLTDPDNLAYV
+639 EQLPTLAGPDNLAYV

-677 FQATEEW
+677 FEATGAQ
-684 FGFGPQDVWTM
+684 FGFDAGDVWTM

-711 LMHGGRLVI
+711 LLYGGRLVI
-720 VPRDISR
+720 VPRETSR
-727 SPQDFYPLLLSE
+727 SPQDFYPLLVSE

-754 ARVACEAPPSSSPLP
+754 MRVACEAPPTPALA

-787 WFERFGDRSPQLV
+787 WFERFGDRSPQLI

-813 YRPIGREDLLQAG
+813 YRPITRDDLSQAT
-826 VSPIGEVIPDLSWY
+826 VSPIGEVIHDLSWY
-840 VLDADFNPVAQGC
+840 VLDADFNPVARGC
-853 SGELHVGRAG
+853 TGELHIGRAG
-863 LARGYHQ
+863 LARGYH
-870 RPALT
+870 RRAALT

-880 PDPFDEQGGGRLYRA
+880 PDPFDKEGGGRLYRA
-895 GDLARYRAEGCI
+895 GDLARYRAEGVI
-907 EYIGRLDHQVKIRGF
+907 EYAGRLDHQVKIRGF

-927 EIDARLREHAAVR
+927 EIEARLQEHADVR
-940 EVSVVDIDGPGGKQ
+940 EVIVIAIDGPGGKQ
-954 LAAYLVPSDPL
+954 LAAYLVPTDPAL
-965 LLDADPEVQG
+965 AGAGGDTQG
-975 QWRRELREH
+975 QWRRELKAY
-984 LKSVLPDYMVPAHW
+984 LKSVVPDYMVPAHL
-998 ILLRQMPLTA
+998 IVLAGMPLTA

-1016 LPAPDVAQAQKNHV
+1016 LPAPDVSQLQQTHV
-1030 APVTAVQQQV
+1030 APGTELEQQL
-1040 AQIWAEVL
+1040 ADIWAQVL
-1048 KIERVGLDD
+1048 KVERVGLSD

-1071 VISRIRQ
+1071 VISRVRQ
-1078 SLALELS
+1078 TLSLDVS
-1085 LRDLFEA
+1085 LRDLFES
-1092 QDLAAFVRKAEGGSA
+1092 QDLAAFVRSA
-1107 VPTPI
+1107 LQEPPATAATPTF
-1112 ATIERADRTQPLL
+1112 ALADRSQPLA
-1125 LSHAQQR
+1125 LSYAQQR
-1132 QWFLWQLDPDS
+1132 QWILWQLEPDS
-1143 AAYNIPAALQL
+1143 AAYNIPAALRL
-1154 SGTLDVEALRRSFE
+1154 NGSLDSQALRRSFE
-1168 TLIARHETLRSTFRE
+1168 TLIARHETLRTTFRE
-1183 EGEQTVQVIHP
+1183 EGEQAVQVIHP
-1194 LTPFDLPVE
+1194 ATAFALAVERLPDE
-1203 HLSDISGPERAA
+1203 LASEREV

-1222 REAGQAFDL
+1222 AEVGRPFDL
-1231 VQGPLLRVRLLR
+1231 VRGPLLRVRLLQLG
-1243 VEDTEHVL
+1243 ETEHVL
-1251 VLTVHHIVSDGWSTP
+1251 VLTLHHIVADGWSMP
-1266 IMVDELVRLY
+1266 IMVDELVQLY
-1276 SAYHQGSAAD
+1276 AGYSQGHEVD
-1286 LADLPVQYAD
+1286 LQALPVQYAD

-1301 RRWMAEGE
+1301 RQWMAAGE
-1309 QARQLDYWTGQ
+1309 QERQLAYWTRQ

-1330 PIDRPRPTLRSHVGE
+1330 PTDRPRPTIQSHVGE
-1345 RLAIELPPEL
+1345 RLAIELAPSL
-1355 VDALKA
+1355 ADSLKA

-1387 QADIRVGVPIANRN
+1387 QADIRVGVPIANRT

-1412 VNTQVLRA
+1412 VNTQVVRA
-1420 GFTSNMTFSEL
+1420 GFTQGMTFSEL
-1431 LQQVRQAALE
+1431 LQQARQAALE

-1453 VEALQPERSLSHSP
+1453 VEALQPERSLSLSP
-1467 LFQVV
+1467 LFQVM
-1472 YNHQTEGPGELHRLP
+1472 YNHQSEAPGEARQLP
-1487 GLTVQG
+1487 GLTVEG

-1499 VAQFDLALDTHE
+1499 VAQFDLILDTHE
-1511 NTDGLSAA
+1511 HADGLGAA
-1519 LTYSSALFDSSTI
+1519 LTWSSALFDASTI
-1532 ERMAAH
+1532 ERMAGH
-1538 WRNLLGAIAAGAH
+1538 WRNLLLAIAGGAH
-1551 RRVVE
+1551 QRVAE
-1556 LPMLSADERQRIV
+1556 LSMLADEERQRIV
-1569 VDWNQSEAS
+1569 GEWNRSEAS
-1578 YPTDRCIHQLIA
+1578 YSTTHCVHELIA
-1590 EQSRETPQAA
+1590 AQSLETPQGV
-1600 ALLFDDAQMSYQQL
+1600 ALLFGDGQMNYQQL
-1614 DLQSNRLARKLREL
+1614 DRQSNRLARRLREL

-1636 GVALERGPQM
+1636 GVALERGPDM
-1646 LVGLLAILKAGGAY
+1646 VVGLLAILKAGGAY

-1672 AYMVQDSGLALLLT
+1672 AYMMEDSGLALLLT
-1686 QRHLSIHQAVGAEVR
+1686 HSHLVPGLAIPEQVR
-1701 SLFLDQAQD
+1701 SLCLDTSAD
-1710 WLGEVSDEP
+1710 ELAGLGDAP
-1719 LVNLAQPD
+1719 LVNLAQPQ

-1760 EQPGVEPSD
+1760 EQPGIEPSD
-1769 RVLSLTSLS
+1769 RVLALTSLS

-1790 MRGAAVV
+1790 MRGAALV
-1797 LLRQQQNK
+1797 LLRQQENK

-1811 EVIGKHQ
+1811 AVIEQ
-1818 VTVIQATP
+1818 RAVNVIQATP

-1835 APPGWLAG
+1835 APPRAFAG
-1843 CKVLCGGE
+1843 CRILCGGE
-1851 ALSAELAQRLIEQA
+1851 ALGAELAQRLIEQA

-1886 TSSDDIWL
+1886 TASDDIWL

-1920 LLIGGDGLAR
+1920 LLIGGQGLAR

-1959 GDLTLYHDD
+1959 GDLTRYRAE

-2000 AAVREAV
+2000 GGVREALV
-2007 VIDIDG
+2007 VDIDG
-2013 PAGKQLAA
+2013 AAGKQLAA

-2026 DVSLLQATEA
+2026 DATLVQGDA
-2036 SQEAFRREL
+2036 ARQEQFRREL
-2045 KELLKAGLPDYMVPS
+2045 KDVLKAALPDYMVPA
-2060 HLILLERLPLTP
+2060 HLVLLERLPLTP
-2072 NGKVDRKA
+2072 NGKLDRKA
-2080 LPAPQADLSQSRYLA
+2080 LPAPLASLSQALHVA
-2095 PQTPLE
+2095 PRTALE
-2101 QALAQIWQAVLK
+2101 QQLATIWADVLK
-2113 VERVGLG
+2113 VERVGLE
-2120 DNFFELG
+2120 DNFFDLG
-2127 GHSLIATQVISRVR
+2127 GHSLLATQVISRVR
-2141 QGLEV
+2141 QGLQV
-2146 ELPLRALFE
+2146 ELSLRSLFE
-2155 ADNLAEFAERVA
+2155 TGNLAEFAELA
-2167 QGTLDKAPALLPIG
+2167 GQGTASQAPAFV
-2181 RDRPLALSYAQQ
+2181 RVNREQPLGLSYAQQ

-2200 LDPQSAAY
+2200 LEPESAAY
-2208 NIPAALRLDGALDIE
+2208 NIPAALRLDGVLEVE
-2223 ALRRSFEALCT
+2223 ALRRSFEALVT
-2234 RHEILRTTF
+2234 RHETLRTTF
-2243 RQEGERA
+2243 CQDGGQARQIIRP
-2250 VQVTHPAAAFTL
+2250 PAPFVLDVDQPDRVL
-2262 SVDVAAQPTVEADIT
+2262 SEADIAA
-2277 RYVDEEIRR
+2277 YIDEEIRR

-2296 RVKLLRLAPDAHVL
+2296 RVRLLRLGAQAHVL
-2310 VLTVHH
+2310 VVTLHH

-2335 EASSQGRELE
+2335 EGYSQGREVE
-2345 LPVLPIQYADYA
+2345 LPALPIQYADYA
-2357 LWQREWMEA
+2357 VWQRQWMAA
-2366 GEQRRQLEYWQAQL
+2366 GEQRRQLDYWQARL

-2385 VLELPLDRPRPTQQS
+2385 VLELPFDRPRPTHQS
-2400 HAGDRL
+2400 YAGERL
-2406 SVELDTHLV
+2406 AVELDAGLT

-2451 VGVPVAN
+2451 VGVPIAN
-2458 RTRVET
+2458 RARVET

-2469 FFVNTQVLKAE
+2469 FFVNTQVLKADFSPE
-2480 FTPALTFT
+2480 LSFR

-2493 VKRTALQ
+2493 VKKTALQ

-2533 HQSQVSGE
+2533 HQTQVRGP
-2541 GHQLSGLS
+2541 GRQLPGLQ
-2549 VQGLALDSHTAQFDL
+2549 VQGLASDSHTAQFDL
-2564 TLDTSEHEQGVGATL
+2564 TLDTSEGDDGLGATL

-2586 DRSTVE
+2586 ERDTIE
-2592 RMARHWRRL
+2592 RMARHWRTL
-2601 LAAISSDATQRVAD
+2601 LEAITVNVDRRVAD
-2615 LPLLSEAERQ
+2615 MPLLADAERQ
-2625 QIEREWNQTAAAYPA
+2625 QIEQEWNRTGSDAPVQQCIHELIAR
-2640 QACVQGLI
+2640 QAR
-2648 EAQVARTPEDT
+2648 ATPQAT
-2659 ALIWRAGRMSYRQL
+2659 ALLWGETELDYRQL
-2673 DQRSNQL
+2673 DLRSNQL
-2680 AHTLRKAGVGPDVL
+2680 ARRLSEEGVGPDVL
-2694 VGIAVERGPD
+2694 VGVAVERGPD
-2704 MLVGLL
+2704 MLIGLL

-2724 DFPQDRLAYM
+2724 DFPEDRLAYM
-2734 MQDSGLQL
+2734 MEDSGLAL
-2742 LLTQSPLL
+2742 LLTQSQLVS
-2750 EHLPLPEGVRS
+2750 HLPIPARIRS
-2761 LCLDLEAQWRHGVE
+2761 LCLDLSAQWLEGVS
-2775 DAPLANLAMPDN
+2775 DAPLVNLAQPEN

-2807 HEGLTNFLFSMAEQP
+2807 HEGLSNFLFSMAVQP
-2822 GIDARDRVLSLTS
+2822 GVEAGDRVLALTS

-2846 LPLMCGA
+2846 LPLMRGA
-2853 SVVLLD
+2853 AVVLLHTD
-2859 NGGNKD
+2859 ENKD
-2865 PQALVELI
+2865 PQALLAVI
-2873 EHHAVTLIQATPS
+2873 EQQAVSVIQATPS
-2886 TWRMLLDQA
+2886 TWRMLLDSA
-2895 PTGFLA
+2895 P
-2901 ARKILCG
+2901 ARAFAGRKVLCG

-2913 AELAQRLIEQA
+2913 GELAQRLIAQA

-2937 IWSAA
+2937 IWSAC
-2942 HYLTASDDVWLGR
+2942 HYLTSSDDVWLGR
-2955 PIANTH
+2955 PIANTT

-2974 GARGELLIGGHGLAR
+2974 GARGELLIGGQGLAR
-2989 GYHQRPGLTAER
+2989 GYHQRPALTAER
-3001 FVPDPFDE
+3001 FVPDPFSE
-3009 QGGGRLYRTGDLTRY
+3009 QGGARLYRTGDLTRY
-3024 REQGVIEYVSR
+3024 RAGGVIEYVSR

-3040 KIRGFRIELG
+3040 KIRGLRIELG

-3057 EHAAVRESSVIDLDG
+3057 EHAAVRAASVIDIEG
-3072 PTGKQLA
+3072 PAGKQLA
-3079 AYLVLS
+3079 AYVVLAEAE
-3085 DAGAGQPWE
+3085 AGLSPDVLRGE
-3094 ALHAQLKAH
+3094 LKAH
-3103 LKAGLPDY
+3103 LKSGLPDY
-3111 MVPTHLVLLERMP
+3111 MVPAHLVVLERMP

-3136 PLPDARAVQRRHVAP
+3136 PTPVATACGQTHVAP

-3156 QRLADIWAQLLKVE
+3156 QRLAAIWAELLKVE
-3170 TVGLNDNFFELGG
+3170 SVGLNDNFFELGG

-3191 VGRLREVFGVTIKLH
+3191 VGRLRETFDVTLKLH

-3220 MREGEAKVQTPVIS
+3220 MREGEAKVKTPVIA
-3234 MNGCRTDR
+3234 MNACRTEA

-3262 GQLKDNRRVYG
+3262 GQLKDSRRVYG
-3273 LVNKSYVVPGWFDRS
+3273 LVNKSYVVPGWFDRT
-3288 WDEMVGYYVQQIRQ
+3288 WEEMVAYYVQQIRH
-3302 TQPQGPYNLLG
+3302 TQPEGPYNLLG
-3313 WSLGGALAMEVAHV
+3313 WSLGGALALEVAHV
-3327 LEQGGDAV
+3327 LESAGERVD
-3335 SFLGLV
+3335 FLGLV

-3353 PEPEPAPDVAQE
+3353 PEQEPVADAAQE
-3365 EQSLFANLVGSLLAF
+3365 EQSLFANLVGSLVAF
-3380 VPGIEEQTIVGL
+3380 VPGVEEQTIVGL
-3392 IEQARAQLD
+3392 IEQARAQSS

-3448 ALLSEAFTLKPLQV
+3448 ALLSEAFTLKPLRV

-3470 ASKTAQE
+3470 ASKTAGE
-3477 IGAAQA
+3477 ISAAQA

-3488 CARNGLG
+3488 CSADGLAA
-3495 VSTALEENHDSII
+3495 STVLEENHDSII

-3520 LKLPE
+3520 LKTRN